1 MANTLKKLEFFFIF
15 LTLPSVIFFF
25 NSSTI
30 VFITLYLV
38 FIFSLVILYF
48 DKTFSFASLKKKI
61 EWRFII
67 IFSFI
72 FLFLSFFY
80 IMLVDKKL
88 LFIFPI
94 TNFKLWLLVI
104 FIYPFLSVIPQEVV
118 YRVFFFK
125 DIFLKQIIFIFH

>member
-15 LTLPSVIFFF
+15 LTLPSIIFFF

-61 EWRFII
+61 EWKFFI

-72 FLFLSFFY
+72 FLFLCFFY

-104 FIYPFLSVIPQEVV
+104 FIYPFLSLFPKKLFIE
-118 YRVFFFK
+118 FFQRYFS
-125 DIFLKQIIFIFH
+125 

>member
-25 NSSTI
+25 NSSII

-72 FLFLSFFY
+72 FLFLSFVY
-80 IMLVDKKL
+80 IMLVDKNCF
-88 LFIFPI
+88 LFFPLQ
-94 TNFKLWLLVI
+94 T
-104 FIYPFLSVIPQEVV
+104 LSFG
-118 YRVFFFK
+118 Y
-125 DIFLKQIIFIFH
+125 L